1 MTTDVTWRVTP
12 QVFSDIHAI
21 IAKHGMGLGFTD
33 EESMEL
39 FGRVWGPSAAAE
51 SSASLDKYQLRPYI
65 PLKLVV
71 DYKLK
76 VCAKPEY
83 DE

>member
-1 MTTDVTWRVTP
+1 MPNEVTWRVTP

-21 IAKHGMGLGFTD
+21 IAKHGMGLGFSD

-39 FGRVWGPSAAAE
+39 FGRVWGPSAAAVE
-51 SSASLDKYQLRPYI
+51 ILDKYQLRPYI

-71 DYKLK
+71 DYRLK

>member
-1 MTTDVTWRVTP
+1 MPNEVTWRVTP

-21 IAKHGMGLGFTD
+21 IAKHGIGLGFID

-39 FGRVWGPSAAAE
+39 FGRVWGPSAAAVE
-51 SSASLDKYQLRPYI
+51 ILDKYQLRPYI

-71 DYKLK
+71 DYRLK

>member
-1 MTTDVTWRVTP
+1 MPNEVTWRVTP

-21 IAKHGMGLGFTD
+21 IAKHGIGLGFTD

-39 FGRVWGPSAAAE
+39 FGRVWGPSAAAVE
-51 SSASLDKYQLRPYI
+51 ILDKYQLRPFI
-65 PLKLVV
+65 PLKVVV

-76 VCAKPEY
+76 GYEAPAY
-83 DE
+83 GD

>member
-1 MTTDVTWRVTP
+1 MPNEVTWRVTP

-21 IAKHGMGLGFTD
+21 IAKHGIGLGFTD
-33 EESMEL
+33 EESTEL
-39 FGRVWGPSAAAE
+39 FGRVWGPSAAAVE
-51 SSASLDKYQLRPYI
+51 ILDKYQLRPYI

-71 DYKLK
+71 DYRLK

>member
-1 MTTDVTWRVTP
+1 MPNEVTWRVTP

-21 IAKHGMGLGFTD
+21 IAKHGIGLGLTD

-39 FGRVWGPSAAAE
+39 FGRVWGPSAAAVE
-51 SSASLDKYQLRPYI
+51 ILDKYQLRPYI

-71 DYKLK
+71 DYRLK

>member
-1 MTTDVTWRVTP
+1 MPNEVTWRVTP

-21 IAKHGMGLGFTD
+21 IAKHGIGLGFTD

-39 FGRVWGPSAAAE
+39 FGRVWGPSAASVE
-51 SSASLDKYQLRPYI
+51 ILDKYQLRPYI

-71 DYKLK
+71 DYRLK

>member
-1 MTTDVTWRVTP
+1 MPNEVTWRVTP

-21 IAKHGMGLGFTD
+21 IAKHGIGLGFTD

-39 FGRVWGPSAAAE
+39 FGRVWGPSAAAVE
-51 SSASLDKYQLRPYI
+51 ILDKYQLRPYI
-65 PLKLVV
+65 PLKLVG
-71 DYKLK
+71 DYRLK

>member
-1 MTTDVTWRVTP
+1 MPNEVTWRVTP

-21 IAKHGMGLGFTD
+21 IAKHGIGLGFTD

-39 FGRVWGPSAAAE
+39 FGRVWGPSAAAVE
-51 SSASLDKYQLRPYI
+51 ILDKYQLRPYI

-71 DYKLK
+71 DYRLK